1 MTSAPSV
8 APSTLNCTPDTPTLS
23 LALAVTDVVPDT
35 VAPEAGDVIETVGGV
50 VSGGGGGGG
59 GAAGAIDTLSNVP
72 VAVAVFV

>member
-23 LALAVTDVVPDT
+23 LALAVTYVVPDT

-59 GAAGAIDTLSNVP
+59 AAGAIDTLSNVP